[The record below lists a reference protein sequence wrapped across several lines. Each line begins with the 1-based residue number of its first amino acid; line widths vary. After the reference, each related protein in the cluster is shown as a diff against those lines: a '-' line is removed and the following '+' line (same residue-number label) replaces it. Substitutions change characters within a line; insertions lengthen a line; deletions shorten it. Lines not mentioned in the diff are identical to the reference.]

1 MKKRLL
7 IFICFCWIVVF
18 GLMLFSS
25 TLGNTLIALGF
36 GESAMLFF
44 QWIFGLAV
52 LFGAGIPF
60 GYWVVSL
67 SNWSERMIEDSTIYG
82 KDDD

>member
-1 MKKRLL
+1 MKKKLL

-18 GLMLFSS
+18 GLIFFSPA
-25 TLGNTLIALGF
+25 LGNTLIALGF
-36 GESAMLFF
+36 GESAMLVF

-52 LFGAGIPF
+52 LLGAGIPF
-60 GYWVVSL
+60 AYLSVSL
-67 SNWSERMIEDSTIYG
+67 SNWYEKIIEDSTIYG